1 MMETVVDL
9 SGPDLHASPARCR
22 PLLAGLAALLAAA
35 AAAAAGR
42 AEDAG
47 NDAASSPPE
56 AGAVFPYVGA
66 SLRETLESASTLSK
80 ELTNVAV
87 KRVVVLRTDVEPW
100 IEIPVEDLLRGRSPA
115 PTGASYAV
123 TSTRACRAVVGFHMN
138 FATTTS
144 WYLLPEGRLRAYEHH
159 RLDDSCLT
167 KLFFEPATGDQIVLE
182 EEVVERLGGLEF
194 QRSMRPLDAYRKGF
208 GYAKVGR
215 IREARRMLELGDA
228 AFSVRATRD
237 LRSKSRRKGVDIF
250 APEEK
255 EQLRAEL
262 VRMVDAAE
270 EVATSPDPSPSALV
284 DVARLHAGHDEIPQ
298 AQERM
303 EEAIES
309 IAESEGPESIDLA
322 GPLVAAGRL
331 YGQQGNSERAR
342 ALLEQALELQREHL
356 SEEDVTVAVTLG
368 SLAAIELQDGRLE
381 EADRYSSRAL
391 SIATETL
398 DEDDA
403 NLARILTV
411 RGQVEQGQGDPAE
424 SERLLRRSLAIHK
437 RNRDRMGQMSV
448 EYSLAV
454 LQMAGGRFPEAR
466 RTLDRLL
473 ERAEASLDPSHP
485 ALSDTLDLLAF
496 LAARDGDADRYV
508 ELQTR
513 SNRISNLFA
522 RSLLS
527 AGTERDWALSL
538 AAQDSQTF
546 ATVFFSLGFD
556 TPRTHRLAFSAVLQ
570 RKGRLLDNARTR
582 LQTLLGRM
590 DPSDAFLLDQLAE
603 IRSAI
608 SQLSLG
614 ADGGEPAE
622 DVAAE
627 LSRLRKAAERL
638 EGDISKSATDALDV
652 GREIAVEEV
661 ATRIPTG
668 GALIEYVSFE
678 PFGSAREQAAPD
690 FGRRGPRR
698 YAACVLTPAALP
710 RCVDLGEAGPI
721 DRRIAELLAADTD
734 ARADPKPAARDL
746 HRLLLEPLRSFLAD
760 ARFLIIAPDAELN
773 LVPFGALVD
782 ETGRYLIESFTFDY
796 LSSGRDLLPLP
807 GAAARPGPPV
817 LLGDPDFEWD
827 AVQRPRLKVPGVT
840 VSGWEPLAVPDP
852 DLSRLD
858 VGPLPG
864 TRLEVERI
872 ATILHGATQLV
883 GSLATEQALRQAR
896 SPHVLHLATH
906 SFLVGE
912 RRSEGR
918 DGEVGERALSLR
930 AHGSA
935 RDDPLLR
942 AGLALAGFNHRR
954 GGWED
959 GALTALEASSLPLA
973 GTNLVVLSAC
983 ETGLGELVSGE
994 GVYGLRRAFSIAG
1007 ARSQVTSLWKVA
1019 DLATSQLMTDYYRR
1033 LVDGEPRA
1041 EALRSAQLE
1050 MLKRSEWGHPFYW
1063 AAFVPSGE
1071 WQPLEPWVSVASA
1084 SAEEGLPLPEAVFVE
1099 GVAHR
1104 PSDYFEIVQVEL
1116 AVAERREDAWLFQW
1130 SIQVR
1135 NRSDRDLTLDA
1146 GVELLDDHDAAVK
1159 ETTERGLEL
1168 GPGTERVFSGVVP
1181 VPAAEARRI
1190 TGLDADVRLTGIAVE
1205 PAGVAAPARD

>member
-1 MMETVVDL
+1 MMEPVVDF
-9 SGPDLHASPARCR
+9 SGPDLHASPPRPR

-35 AAAAAGR
+35 AAGR
-42 AEDAG
+42 AEAAG
-47 NDAASSPPE
+47 SEAASAPPE

-66 SLRETLESASTLSK
+66 SLRETLEGASTLAK

-100 IEIPVEDLLRGRSPA
+100 IEIPVEDVLRGRSPG

-123 TSTRACRAVVGFHMN
+123 TSTRACRAVVEFNMN

-159 RLDDSCLT
+159 RLDDTCLT
-167 KLFFEPATGDQIVLE
+167 KLFFEPATGDQVLLE
-182 EEVVERLGGLEF
+182 EELIERLGGVEF

-215 IREARRMLELGDA
+215 IREARRMLEFGDA

-237 LRSKSRRKGVDIF
+237 LRSRSRRKGVDVF

-255 EQLRAEL
+255 ERLRAEL
-262 VRMVDAAE
+262 ARMVDAAE

-331 YGQQGNSERAR
+331 YGQQGNTERAR
-342 ALLEQALELQREHL
+342 ALLEQALDLQRQHL
-356 SEEDVTVAVTLG
+356 SEEDATVAVTLG
-368 SLAAIELQDGRLE
+368 SLAAIELQDGRFE

-403 NLARILTV
+403 NLARILAV
-411 RGQVEQGQGDPAE
+411 RGQVEQGQGDPAG

-437 RNRDRMGQMSV
+437 RNGDRMGQMGV
-448 EYSLAV
+448 EYSLAA
-454 LQMAGGRFPEAR
+454 LQIATGRFPEAR
-466 RTLDRLL
+466 HTLDRLL
-473 ERAEASLDPSHP
+473 EREEAGLDPSHP

-496 LAARDGDADRYV
+496 LAARDGDVDRYV
-508 ELQTR
+508 KLQTR

-522 RSLLS
+522 QTLLTV
-527 AGTERDWALSL
+527 GTERDWALTL
-538 AAQDSQTF
+538 AAQDAQTF

-556 TPRTHRLAFSAVLQ
+556 TPQTHHLAFSTVLQ
-570 RKGRLLDNARTR
+570 RKGRLLDTTRTR

-590 DPSDAFLLDQLAE
+590 DPSAAFLLDQLAE
-603 IRSAI
+603 IRSGI

-614 ADGGEPAE
+614 ADGGEE
-622 DVAAE
+622 TQDLAAE

-638 EGDISKSATDALDV
+638 EADISKSAADALDV
-652 GREIAVEEV
+652 GREITPEEV
-661 ATRIPTG
+661 ARRIPAD

-678 PFGSAREQAAPD
+678 PFGAERQQASPD
-690 FGRRGPRR
+690 FGRRGARR
-698 YAACVLTPAALP
+698 YAACVLTPAAVP
-710 RCVDLGEAGPI
+710 HCIGLGEAGPI
-721 DRRIAELLAADTD
+721 DQRIAQLLAADTD
-734 ARADPKPAARDL
+734 PRADPKPAARELD
-746 HRLLLEPLRSFLAD
+746 RLLMDPLRPFLVD
-760 ARFLIIAPDAELN
+760 AHFLIVAPDAELN

-782 ETGRYLIESFTFDY
+782 EKGHYLIEEFTFVH
-796 LSSGRDLLPLP
+796 LASGRELLPLP
-807 GAAARPGPPV
+807 GPVASPGPPV

-827 AVQRPRLKVPGVT
+827 GVQRPRVGLPGFT
-840 VSGWEPLAVPDP
+840 EGEPGAVRDP
-852 DLSRLD
+852 DLSRVRVD
-858 VGPLPG
+858 PLPG

-872 ATILHGATQLV
+872 ATVLGGATQLV
-883 GSLATEQALRQAR
+883 GSLATELALRKVK
-896 SPHVLHLATH
+896 SPHILHLATH

-912 RRSEGR
+912 RRIQGR
-918 DGEVGERALSLR
+918 EAEADARALTLR
-930 AHGSA
+930 AHGA
-935 RDDPLLR
+935 MRDDPLLR
-942 AGLALAGFNHRR
+942 SGLVLAGFNHRR
-954 GGWED
+954 GAWED

-983 ETGLGELVSGE
+983 ETGLGDLVSGE

-1019 DLATSQLMTDYYRR
+1019 DLATSELMARYYRR

-1041 EALRSAQLE
+1041 AALRSAQLE
-1050 MLKRSEWGHPFYW
+1050 MLEGSEWRHPFYW

-1071 WQPLEPWVSVASA
+1071 WQPLEPWVPVASA
-1084 SAEEGLPLPEAVFVE
+1084 SAEEGLPLPDLVVVE
-1099 GVAHR
+1099 GVGQR
-1104 PSDYFEIVQVEL
+1104 PSDYFEVLQLDL
-1116 AVAERREDAWLFQW
+1116 AVAERRDDAWLFEW
-1130 SIQVR
+1130 SIKVR
-1135 NRSDRDLTLDA
+1135 SRSDRTLTLDA
-1146 GVELLDDHDAAVK
+1146 GIELVDDDDASVK
-1159 ETTERGLEL
+1159 QSTERGLEL
-1168 GPGTERVFSGVVP
+1168 APGTERVFSGVVP
-1181 VPAAEARRI
+1181 VPAGEAPRI
-1190 TGLDADVRLTGIAVE
+1190 TGLDADVRLTGIAAE
-1205 PAGVAAPARD
+1205 PTGVAPARD